1 MTYEIEIKGRG
12 EDFLYRRDGL
22 EVALDRTYCDGHRLF
37 CDCTSGKRGFPH
49 LPISIRQQIIL
60 DLCDYFDSLSN
71 PLIYVIDELDPN
83 RIELEQLFDTLIT
96 KGHKISVEYDSEEKR
111 EKSRDEMYLGIL
123 RAGKELKINETE
135 IHSEADYWRWKGH
148 A

>member
-1 MTYEIEIKGRG
+1 
-12 EDFLYRRDGL
+12 
-22 EVALDRTYCDGHRLF
+22 
-37 CDCTSGKRGFPH
+37 
-49 LPISIRQQIIL
+49 
-60 DLCDYFDSLSN
+60 
-71 PLIYVIDELDPN
+71 LIYVIDELDPN